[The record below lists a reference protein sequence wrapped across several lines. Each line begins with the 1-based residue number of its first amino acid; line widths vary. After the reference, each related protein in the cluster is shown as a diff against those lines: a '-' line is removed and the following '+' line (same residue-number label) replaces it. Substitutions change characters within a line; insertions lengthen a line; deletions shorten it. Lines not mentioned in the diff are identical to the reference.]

1 MIEFIRKRLNS
12 VFVLLL
18 LGILIA
24 SFAFFGIGDVV
35 QVGQGDT
42 IAKVGDRRI
51 TVVELARTF
60 ENFVERQ
67 RAENPELT
75 QAAAIRANVDTALL
89 QRLVQQAVLIESAKQ
104 MGITASPLQ
113 TQAMV
118 ANLSSFQLA
127 GKFDVATYKSA
138 LARLGISEDQLF
150 EDMARQQITDQLNSV
165 LTNAAHV
172 PQALANAQIAAL
184 LETRTADALLVPLD
198 GFEEQ
203 VNDPSPEQL
212 AAFFET
218 VSSTYNA
225 PEYRDFSVVYLTPD
239 AVAKDISVS
248 EEDLLQAYEFRK
260 DEFGSQAELDLQLVV
275 FDTQEEADAFK
286 AEAVNGARYLELAQA
301 TGASRDDISL
311 GTLSRA
317 DIENLYGEDIAQA
330 LSQLNAGDVSEPLE
344 GPFGFQVFRVAGKT
358 AENIEAY
365 DDVKEDLRKDVA
377 LQLALDR
384 LSEIGNQIE
393 DEFAAGA
400 TLEEAAKTFGL
411 EVTAYK
417 MVSDSGVTAA
427 GTLAPLQANLQS
439 ILPDVFDAQVD
450 NELEVQ
456 RLGEDGGYY
465 ITRLESITPTR
476 PQTLAEVA
484 QEIEQ
489 SWKDAEVDRIALQ
502 AADEIAQQVRG
513 GAALQV
519 IADEKGYELLSEVSF
534 NRVQAQQGSLVEAD
548 LAPLLFSMNVGEV
561 DVGRSGGGTAYVIA
575 KLLRIDEGDSDV
587 NRALANQLRTQLRS
601 YVSEELLQQYVTG
614 TAQTI
619 ETDVNGRSLETFRKR
634 YDPTL

>member
-104 MGITASPLQ
+104 MGITASPAQ

-118 ANLSSFQLA
+118 ASVPSFQLA

-150 EDMARQQITDQLNSV
+150 EDMARQQITDQINTA
-165 LTNAAHV
+165 LTSAAHV

-184 LETRTADALLVPLD
+184 LETRTADALLVPLE
-198 GFEEQ
+198 GFEGQ
-203 VNDPSPEQL
+203 VSAPTQEQL
-212 AAFFET
+212 QAYFET
-218 VSSTYNA
+218 VRNAYNA
-225 PEYRDFSVVYLTPD
+225 PEYRNFSVMYLTPD
-239 AVAKDISVS
+239 AVAKDITVS

-260 DEFGSQAELDLQLVV
+260 DEFGNQAELDLQLVV
-275 FDTQEEADAFK
+275 FDTQNEADAFK
-286 AEAVNGARYLELAQA
+286 ADAVNGARYLELAQA

-311 GTLSRA
+311 GTLSRP
-317 DIENLYGEDIAQA
+317 DIENFYGEEIAQA
-330 LSQLNAGDVSEPLE
+330 LSQLNAGDVSDPLE
-344 GPFGFQVFRVAGKT
+344 GPFGFQVFRIAGKT
-358 AENIEAY
+358 AETIEAY
-365 DDVKEDLRKDVA
+365 EDVKDELRKDVA

-384 LSEIGNQIE
+384 LAEIGNEIE

-411 EVTAYK
+411 DVTGYE

-439 ILPDVFDAQVD
+439 ILPDVFDTQVD
-450 NELEVQ
+450 NELEVL

-465 ITRLESITPTR
+465 ITRVDSVTPTR
-476 PQTLAEVA
+476 PQTLDEVA

-489 SWKDAEVDRIALQ
+489 SWKAAQVDRIALQ
-502 AADEIAQQVRG
+502 AADDIAKQVRG
-513 GAALQV
+513 GASLQS
-519 IADEKGYELLSEVSF
+519 IADEKGYELLPEVSF

-561 DVGRSGGGTAYVIA
+561 DVGRSGGGSAYVIT

-587 NRALANQLRTQLRS
+587 NRALSNQLRTQLS
-601 YVSEELLQQYVTG
+601 GYVAEELLQQYVTG

-619 ETDVNGRSLETFRKR
+619 ETEVNSRSLETFRKR